1 MLRSSLFFQIAQFEF
16 FCFFA
21 ELVFWFITESV
32 SVFQVYKKPCSLVL
46 KVSLSIGWPN
56 KRLKRDCQRVATL
69 VQN

>member
-21 ELVFWFITESV
+21 DSAFWFINESV
-32 SVFQVYKKPCSLVL
+32 SLFQVYKKARSLVL
-46 KVSLSIGWPN
+46 KVSLLIYWPN
-56 KRLKRDCQRVATL
+56 KRLKRDCQRVSAL

>member
-1 MLRSSLFFQIAQFEF
+1 MVQFEF

-21 ELVFWFITESV
+21 ELGFWFINESV
-32 SVFQVYKKPCSLVL
+32 SLFKIHKKSRSLVV
-46 KVSLSIGWPN
+46 KVSVSIGWPN